1 MNAEGSAKFHYY
13 GIAQF
18 EIEVIYGALKDVF
31 GRVDEEQL
39 PAEDTQFVSMVVI
52 EFPIPFGESFFQKFS
67 MDRWHKIKGL
77 LKEMK
82 RRRGGRRGVKAFISF
97 CGIAPE
103 EIKPRLIFSLMNKNN
118 RNFEM
123 AIEKIEY
130 LVDIIPVQIQIFPAT
145 NDNMDEIVYCYDEV
159 SFKWNPYSTKYSDG
173 SEYHYLPRTKE
184 WKRTS

>member
-1 MNAEGSAKFHYY
+1 MSAEGSAKFHYY

-18 EIEVIYGALKDVF
+18 EIEVIYGAMKDVF
-31 GRVDEEQL
+31 GRVDEEEL
-39 PAEDTQFVSMVVI
+39 TTEDTQYVSMI
-52 EFPIPFGESFFQKFS
+52 EIELPIPFGESFFQKFS

-130 LVDIIPVQIQIFPAT
+130 LVDIIPVQIQIFPAA

-159 SFKWNPYSTKYSDG
+159 SFKWNPYSTKYSDA
-173 SEYHYLPRTKE
+173 SEYYYLPSTTEWRRT
-184 WKRTS
+184 

>member
-1 MNAEGSAKFHYY
+1 MSAEGSAKFHYY

-18 EIEVIYGALKDVF
+18 EIEVIFGVLKDVF
-31 GRVDEEQL
+31 GRVDEQQL
-39 PAEDTQFVSMVVI
+39 PIEDIQYVSMVEI
-52 EFPIPFGESFFQKFS
+52 EFPISFGESFFQTFS

-103 EIKPRLIFSLMNKNN
+103 EIKPRLIFLLMNKNN

-130 LVDIIPVQIQIFPAT
+130 LVDIIPVQIQIFPGT
-145 NDNMDEIVYCYDEV
+145 NNMNEIVYCYDEL

-173 SEYHYLPRTKE
+173 SEYYYLPKTKE
-184 WKRTS
+184 WKRK

>member
-1 MNAEGSAKFHYY
+1 
-13 GIAQF
+13 
-18 EIEVIYGALKDVF
+18 
-31 GRVDEEQL
+31 
-39 PAEDTQFVSMVVI
+39 
-52 EFPIPFGESFFQKFS
+52 
-67 MDRWHKIKGL
+67 
-77 LKEMK
+77 MK

-184 WKRTS
+184 WKQTS

>member
-1 MNAEGSAKFHYY
+1 MSAEGSAKFHYY

-31 GRVDEEQL
+31 GRVDEQQL
-39 PAEDTQFVSMVVI
+39 PIEDIQYVSMVEI
-52 EFPIPFGESFFQKFS
+52 EFPVPFSESFFQMFS

-97 CGIAPE
+97 CGIAPG
-103 EIKPRLIFSLMNKNN
+103 EIKPRLIFLLMNKNN

-130 LVDIIPVQIQIFPAT
+130 LVDIIPVQIQIFPGT
-145 NDNMDEIVYCYDEV
+145 NNMNEIVYCYDEL

-173 SEYHYLPRTKE
+173 SEYYYLPKTKE
-184 WKRTS
+184 WKRK